1 MGLLRFDQ
9 VRTYSPKRICRP
21 SAQAVWRLGPCDSE
35 SNPNGRHYV
44 TTIPPQEGKQP
55 AVKSAIRGKAK
66 RSIRGRGTDAQPPE
80 RLWAG
85 TNK

>member
-1 MGLLRFDQ
+1 MCVHRFTKYEHIPTKNMSTI
-9 VRTYSPKRICRP
+9 RESG
-21 SAQAVWRLGPCDSE
+21 WRFGPCDSE

-55 AVKSAIRGKAK
+55 AVRSAIRGKAK
-66 RSIRGRGTDAQPPE
+66 RSNRGRGTDAQPPE

-85 TNK
+85 TDK